1 MDDDNDG
8 FAGAMMEEVDL
19 TNASR
24 PLLLVKVPGFLAEA
38 WSYAK
43 DGELVAE
50 LTDGSLTLCD
60 SSPYFA
66 VAKQAIDLKN
76 QSVADAA
83 AKKEQLQ
90 QLQQQQQQQHNQQHT
105 QQTSSSS
112 SSNVSS
118 SSSSSSSASS
128 VRRVPSQSVAP
139 VALKPTR
146 KTSSSAL
153 TALRRQQSLPRAFV
167 LTSSEDK
174 TNLTHIFTEGREGIT
189 MRGYCIGAKV
199 RQLIDATV

>member
-43 DGELVAE
+43 DGELVAL

-112 SSNVSS
+112 SSNVS

-189 MRGYCIGAKV
+189 MRGCCI
-199 RQLIDATV
+199 